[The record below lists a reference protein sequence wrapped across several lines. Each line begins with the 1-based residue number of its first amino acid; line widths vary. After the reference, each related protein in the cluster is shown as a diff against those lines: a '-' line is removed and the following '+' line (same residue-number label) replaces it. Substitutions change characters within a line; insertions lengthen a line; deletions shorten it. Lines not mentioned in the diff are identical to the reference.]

1 MSRYPIATNT
11 SCYLSYILYALQ
23 LATIRMQRN
32 PRGEGEVTSFKKS
45 ERIDFYI
52 SHLNEGFSLEGAGGG
67 SSLNA
72 RSVYGFE

>member
-1 MSRYPIATNT
+1 
-11 SCYLSYILYALQ
+11 
-23 LATIRMQRN
+23 MQRK

-67 SSLNA
+67 FSLNA
-72 RSVYGFE
+72 RSVHGFE